1 MDGCLGF
8 WTDPNFSFEAGS
20 VNVDGIYYGS
30 VQEYLKTTRSD
41 GSAGIGPLRL
51 TTPLATVAA
60 ERVAIRCKRPSPKP
74 LPDHPRKG
82 GGWNSQTFI
91 ESSLLGGLGRG
102 RKGERTGGCEI
113 AHLSFF
119 VISGLPIPPQKI
131 GASTQMNA
139 PIL

>member
-74 LPDHPRKG
+74 LSDLPRKG
-82 GGWNSQTFI
+82 GGWNSQAFI
-91 ESSLLGGLGRG
+91 ESSLLGDWGEAGRV
-102 RKGERTGGCEI
+102 KGQVGVKLLICP
-113 AHLSFF
+113 FF
-119 VISGLPIPPQKI
+119 VISGMSQLWTFPFLHKK
-131 GASTQMNA
+131 
-139 PIL
+139 